1 MHSPPKGAHTGSN
14 PVLVTSFFV
23 ASVEELANSPD
34 SQSGDC
40 GFEARPKYQC
50 LQRLCSTGLI
60 SHEIFTRV
68 ILNTMDD
75 HEMQLVSRGEE
86 EEGDDGEEE

>member
-1 MHSPPKGAHTGSN
+1 
-14 PVLVTSFFV
+14 
-23 ASVEELANSPD
+23 
-34 SQSGDC
+34 
-40 GFEARPKYQC
+40 